1 MVCARCGMNSIS
13 QFTAFPEWILVL
25 IMCALSTT
33 IRSQSVISV
42 YGARSLPV
50 MSNDLQMPSRMD
62 VCSQTKVPVYDVQS
76 LPVITD
82 DLLIT
87 SLMPVCSESKASDND
102 ARDSECVYSFHTIR
116 IMKKQQVGSM
126 EVTGINGE
134 SGPSEDAFGELHWR
148 HLHLS
153 AVVPSP
159 IYEAIVMS

>member
-1 MVCARCGMNSIS
+1 MNSIS

-25 IMCALSTT
+25 IMCALGTT
-33 IRSQSVISV
+33 IRSQS
-42 YGARSLPV
+42 V

-116 IMKKQQVGSM
+116 IMKKQQVGSK
-126 EVTGINGE
+126 
-134 SGPSEDAFGELHWR
+134 
-148 HLHLS
+148 
-153 AVVPSP
+153 
-159 IYEAIVMS
+159 

>member
-1 MVCARCGMNSIS
+1 MNSIS

-50 MSNDLQMPSRMD
+50 MSDNLQKSSRMA
-62 VCSQTKVPVYDVQS
+62 VCSQTKVPVYYARS
-76 LPVITD
+76 LPVITY

-87 SLMPVCSESKASDND
+87 SSMPVCSELRASAND
-102 ARDSECVYSFHTIR
+102 ARDSEYVYSFHTIR
-116 IMKKQQVGSM
+116 IMKKQQVVTM

-134 SGPSEDAFGELHWR
+134 SGPSEDAVGELHWR

-159 IYEAIVMS
+159 IYEAIIMS